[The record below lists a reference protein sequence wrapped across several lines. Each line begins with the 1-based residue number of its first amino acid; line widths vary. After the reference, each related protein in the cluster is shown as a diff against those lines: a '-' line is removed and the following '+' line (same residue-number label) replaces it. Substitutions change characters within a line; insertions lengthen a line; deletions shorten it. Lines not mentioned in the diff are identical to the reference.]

1 MINRTTEEKLTEVT
15 RQLDLPILHQ
25 EQITAQVNQAR
36 SAVTRLIVELLV
48 ENRAPQT
55 EATAADIA
63 EHVPERIE
71 AVIGYRYYIGDQ
83 VEVLNPARG
92 QETEGVVIGK
102 TKDNLLRIQTV
113 TEKVIRRLPKNVRL
127 S

>member
-15 RQLDLPILHQ
+15 RQLDLLVLHQ

-36 SAVTRLIVELLV
+36 STVTRLIVELLV

-63 EHVPERIE
+63 ERMPERIE
-71 AVIGYRYYIGDQ
+71 AVIGSRYYIGDQ

>member
-15 RQLDLPILHQ
+15 RHLDLLVLHQ

-36 SAVTRLIVELLV
+36 SAVTRLTAELLV

-63 EHVPERIE
+63 ERVPERIE
-71 AVIGYRYYIGDQ
+71 AVIGSRYYIGDQ